1 MMVTV
6 RVDGSLKVV
15 PMRAGVRIAWAKL
28 LMLTCLVAACHRAVP
43 ETPTPAKHVS
53 PSRIAQDTAG
63 VLASFNDTGHVVSF
77 PEART
82 FRLQMPG
89 QRDSLRRALS
99 RERALWRANSLSN
112 YRFLLRTGC
121 FCPGRRG
128 WLLIEVHTGQ
138 PVRAWD
144 RAGRSA
150 PLSDW
155 DTFSIDG
162 LFDMVERSADRDAAV
177 QVGFDPRWH
186 FPTYVYTRALP
197 GPDMWAIIEARG
209 FRPF

>member
-1 MMVTV
+1 MVTV
-6 RVDGSLKVV
+6 MVDGSMKVS
-15 PMRAGVRIAWAKL
+15 PIPARVRIAWANL
-28 LMLTCLVAACHRAVP
+28 LMLTYVTVACHRAVP
-43 ETPTPAKHVS
+43 ETPTPSQDVS
-53 PSRIAQDTAG
+53 PGRIAEDTPG
-63 VLASFNDTGHVVSF
+63 LLAFFNDTGRVVTF
-77 PEART
+77 PDARS

-89 QRDSLRRALS
+89 QRDSLRTALS
-99 RERALWRANSLSN
+99 RERALWRANSLSD
-112 YRFLLRTGC
+112 YRFLLRAGC

-138 PVRAWD
+138 PLRAWD

-177 QVGFDPRWH
+177 QVSFDPRWH

-197 GPDMWAIIEARG
+197 GPDMWTTIEARG